1 MHAVIDAAA
10 GVAAQRTLE
19 AYEEYREAFLELTRR
34 SRARFE
40 ARDWHGAQQDALN
53 RLLLFGN
60 KVEPAVLALRAS
72 LGAEPPPD
80 LGARVKDIY
89 TGLIDGRADLEL
101 AETFFNSAM
110 RRAFH
115 VDGVNPALEFSGE
128 DLDDRPAGECR
139 FRRYV
144 VAGDLESALR
154 SALRELPLDAPFQDL
169 ERDAVLAARAIRGE
183 HPQLEHATIELLEPL
198 FFRNK
203 GAYAVGRLTCDDER
217 RSCPLLLALLHEA
230 GGVFLDAV
238 LLTADEA
245 SVVFGFSRSYFHVE
259 ADRPRAVVE
268 FLRVLMPQKRLDE
281 LYTSI
286 GHHRHGKAELYRA
299 LIRHLRDDGG
309 RFEPA
314 PGTRGMVM
322 TVFTLPTFNVV
333 FKIIRDRF
341 GQPKRTDREAV
352 RRKYDLIFTSDRVG
366 RLADAQQFEHL
377 ALDRSCF
384 SEDVLAELD
393 ASARRTVR
401 IGPERV
407 LLEHLYTERRVTPL
421 NLYLQNASDDEALH
435 ALLDYGSAIRD
446 LAAANIFPGD
456 LLLKNFGVT
465 RHGRV
470 IFYDYDEV
478 DHLTDI
484 CFREMP
490 EARNHEDEMADVPWF
505 HVGEHD
511 VFPEEFLRFL
521 GLPRHLL
528 GAFLDAHG
536 DLFTVTFWRD
546 MQRRQSAG
554 EILDFFPYPQSRRLD
569 RLPDRS
575 RP

>member
-1 MHAVIDAAA
+1 MQKVMARGDTPAGTHRPICVREILEVLDPRPGEVGLDATLGFGGHAQEILPRLMPGGRLFGID
-10 GVAAQRTLE
+10 VDPVELPRT
-19 AYEEYREAFLELTRR
+19 
-34 SRARFE
+34 E
-40 ARDWHGAQQDALN
+40 AR
-53 RLLLFGN
+53 
-60 KVEPAVLALRAS
+60 LRG
-72 LGAEPPPD
+72 LG
-80 LGARVKDIY
+80 
-89 TGLIDGRADLEL
+89 
-101 AETFFNSAM
+101 
-110 RRAFH
+110 
-115 VDGVNPALEFSGE
+115 
-128 DLDDRPAGECR
+128 
-139 FRRYV
+139 
-144 VAGDLESALR
+144 
-154 SALRELPLDAPFQDL
+154 
-169 ERDAVLAARAIRGE
+169 
-183 HPQLEHATIELLEPL
+183 
-198 FFRNK
+198 
-203 GAYAVGRLTCDDER
+203 
-217 RSCPLLLALLHEA
+217 
-230 GGVFLDAV
+230 
-238 LLTADEA
+238 
-245 SVVFGFSRSYFHVE
+245 
-259 ADRPRAVVE
+259 
-268 FLRVLMPQKRLDE
+268 
-281 LYTSI
+281 
-286 GHHRHGKAELYRA
+286 
-299 LIRHLRDDGG
+299 
-309 RFEPA
+309 
-314 PGTRGMVM
+314 
-322 TVFTLPTFNVV
+322 
-333 FKIIRDRF
+333 
-341 GQPKRTDREAV
+341 
-352 RRKYDLIFTSDRVG
+352 
-366 RLADAQQFEHL
+366 
-377 ALDRSCF
+377 F